1 MLSGDMKRRGSG
13 FSAKRALAAIAILFL
28 LLLVTAAVLVGSAF
42 IGRQPLTD
50 GVEFNGIRIVKD
62 GIVGIAVVPVGEK
75 EVALIDAGNDP
86 TGKAILAELSRRELG
101 PDAVTAI
108 LLTHGHPDHTAA
120 IHLFGKAQV
129 MALEPEVHLVE
140 GKARAGGPFTLFMP
154 LKPTGVK
161 VSRTLSDGDTVM
173 LGQIPVCVYAV
184 PGHTQGSAA
193 YLVDGV
199 LFLGDAADVDKN
211 GEMEISPWIFTDDQ
225 AQDRVSLLRLGR
237 RLGEEGTQ
245 VKAIE
250 FAHEGLVE
258 KGLAPLDDFVRRN
271 Q

>member
-1 MLSGDMKRRGSG
+1 MKRRGPK
-13 FSAKRALAAIAILFL
+13 FTLRRALAFIGILIL
-28 LLLVTAAVLVGSAF
+28 MLLVTAAALVGSAF
-42 IGRQPLTD
+42 IGRQPLAD

-62 GIVGIAVVPVGEK
+62 GNVGIAMVPVGAN

-86 TGKAILAELSRRELG
+86 SGKAILTELSRRNLG

-129 MALEPEVHLVE
+129 MALGPEVPLVE
-140 GKARAGGPFTLFMP
+140 GKARAGAPFTLLMP

-161 VSRTLSDGDTVM
+161 VTRTLFDGDTVM
-173 LGQIPVCVYAV
+173 LGQLPVRVYAV

-199 LFLGDAADVDKN
+199 LFLGDAADMFNN
-211 GEMEISPWIFTDDQ
+211 GEMEISAWIFTDDQ
-225 AQDRVSLLRLGR
+225 AQDRVSLLRLDR
-237 RLGEEGTQ
+237 RLTDEGAN
-245 VKAIE
+245 VKALD
-250 FAHEGLVE
+250 FAHEGLVA

>member
-13 FSAKRALAAIAILFL
+13 FSVKRALAAIAILIL
-28 LLLVTAAVLVGSAF
+28 LLLVTAAVLIGSAF

-50 GVEFNGIRIVKD
+50 GAEFNGIRIVKD

-75 EVALIDAGNDP
+75 EVALIDGGNDP
-86 TGKAILAELSRRELG
+86 SGKAILAELSRRGLG

-129 MALEPEVHLVE
+129 MALGPEVPLVE
-140 GKARAGGPFTLFMP
+140 GKARAGAPFTRLMP
-154 LKPTGVK
+154 AKPTGLK
-161 VSRTLSDGDTVM
+161 VTRALFDGDTVM
-173 LGQIPVCVYAV
+173 LGQIAVRVYAV

-193 YLVDGV
+193 YLVNGM
-199 LFLGDAADVDKN
+199 LFLGDAADMYNN
-211 GEMEISPWIFTDDQ
+211 GEMEISAWIFTDDQ

-237 RLGEEGTQ
+237 RLDEEGAD

-250 FAHEGLVE
+250 FAHEGVVA

>member
-1 MLSGDMKRRGSG
+1 MLSGDMKRRRPG
-13 FSAKRALAAIAILFL
+13 FTIKRLFAAIGILI
-28 LLLVTAAVLVGSAF
+28 LLLVVTAAALVGSAF

-50 GVEFNGIRIVKD
+50 GAEINGIRIVKD
-62 GIVGIAVVPVGEK
+62 GIVGIGVVPIGEK

-86 TGKAILAELSRRELG
+86 SGKAILAELSRRNLG

-108 LLTHGHPDHTAA
+108 LLTHGHPDHTAS

-129 MALEPEVHLVE
+129 MALQAEVPLVE
-140 GKARAGGPFTLFMP
+140 GKARAGAPFTRLMP
-154 LKPTGVK
+154 VKPTGVK
-161 VSRTLSDGDTVM
+161 VTRTLFDGDTVM
-173 LGQIPVCVYAV
+173 LGQVAVRVYAV

-199 LFLGDAADVDKN
+199 LFVGDAADMYTS
-211 GEMEISPWIFTDDQ
+211 GEMEISAWIFTDDQ
-225 AQDRVSLLRLGR
+225 AQDRVSLLRLDR
-237 RLGEEGTQ
+237 RLSEEGAQ
-245 VKAIE
+245 VKALE
-250 FAHEGLVE
+250 FAHEGVVA